1 LAYLAGASTVVNEHP
16 PHYLIVTD
24 GGGRGRVCRSLHLF
38 LGNSLPYSTELSLWC
53 VGVKT
58 NCSLKGNRDICFLS
72 AR

>member
-16 PHYLIVTD
+16 PSLPYFNWW
-24 GGGRGRVCRSLHLF
+24 GRGRVCRSLHLF